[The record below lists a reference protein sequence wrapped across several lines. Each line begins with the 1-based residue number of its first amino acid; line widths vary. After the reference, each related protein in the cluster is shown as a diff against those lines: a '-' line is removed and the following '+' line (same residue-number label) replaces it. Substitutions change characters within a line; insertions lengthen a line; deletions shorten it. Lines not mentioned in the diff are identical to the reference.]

1 MFYTMHRTPRVLAEK
16 ERKFGQVSSYVGTEV
31 YLSLVDAEA
40 APYSSDLQQLGVT
53 ALCTN
58 RHLPISMAIGAGLS
72 DFSMEANAPI
82 SDIRVLG
89 APTLPRAPHPDG
101 ELTWRMISHLSLNY
115 LSLLDSPDGEGATA
129 LREILK
135 LYADRTDT
143 QMLRQ
148 IGGLRSAQSKP
159 ITRRVETAGPI
170 TFARGLEVTVQFDE
184 SAFEGSGVFIL
195 GAVLEQFF
203 SRYVSLN
210 SFTETVIRS
219 QQRGEIMRWKPQ
231 LGKRHL
237 I

>member
-1 MFYTMHRTPRVLAEK
+1 
-16 ERKFGQVSSYVGTEV
+16 
-31 YLSLVDAEA
+31 
-40 APYSSDLQQLGVT
+40 
-53 ALCTN
+53 
-58 RHLPISMAIGAGLS
+58 
-72 DFSMEANAPI
+72 
-82 SDIRVLG
+82 
-89 APTLPRAPHPDG
+89 
-101 ELTWRMISHLSLNY
+101 MISHLSLNY